1 MDGNDGRGAPS
12 GEHMAKDTRSFEERL
27 ERLKAV
33 VESLEGGEPSLEE
46 ALRLYKEGIQLS
58 GRLGRDLEAAKNEV
72 RLAQDGLLK
81 EFDALDAA
89 AEAGE

>member
-1 MDGNDGRGAPS
+1 
-12 GEHMAKDTRSFEERL
+12 MAKDTRSFEERL

>member
-1 MDGNDGRGAPS
+1 
-12 GEHMAKDTRSFEERL
+12 MAKDTRSFEERL

-81 EFDALDAA
+81 EFAALDAA
-89 AEAGE
+89 GEAGE

>member
-1 MDGNDGRGAPS
+1 
-12 GEHMAKDTRSFEERL
+12 MAKDTRSFEERL

-33 VESLEGGEPSLEE
+33 VESLEGGELPLEE

-58 GRLGRDLEAAKNEV
+58 GRLGRDLEGAKHEV

-81 EFDALDAA
+81 EFAVLDAA
-89 AEAGE
+89 GEAGE